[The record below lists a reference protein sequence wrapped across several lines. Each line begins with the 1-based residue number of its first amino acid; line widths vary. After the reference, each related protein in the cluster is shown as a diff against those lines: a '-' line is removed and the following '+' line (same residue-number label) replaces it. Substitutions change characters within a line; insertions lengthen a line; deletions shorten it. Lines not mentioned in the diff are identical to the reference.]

1 MYSLPNLLT
10 ISRIVVIPVIFMMVY
25 IHATLWQLVAA
36 ILFIVASITDY
47 LDGYLARSRNETSA
61 FGRLLDPIA
70 DKLLVTSALVVILAV
85 PGMVVCKLS
94 YIPVIVILC
103 REILV
108 SGLREFLMEVKVGMP
123 VTRLAKWKTGFQ
135 MTALSMMLLKGFWL
149 WGGIGE
155 ILLWIAGVLTFIT
168 GYQYFQKSLNYIKK
182 SKRRQSRQPERV
194 NRQQKP
200 KSRPRRKPRL
210 PKRLPVKKRPAKRL
224 RKRLP
229 SKGLIKPGIRMDKD
243 KAHILVVDD
252 DTRLRSLLQRFLR
265 ENGFYVS
272 TAKDA
277 AEARERL
284 TEYKFDLLI
293 VDIMM
298 PNETGLAFWKSFA
311 LRAICR

>member
-1 MYSLPNLLT
+1 MQKVYSLPNLLT

-25 IHATLWQLVAA
+25 IQATLWQLVAA

-182 SKRRQSRQPERV
+182 IEKAA
-194 NRQQKP
+194 KP
-200 KSRPRRKPRL
+200 AAGAGKSAAKAEKPAKKKTAPAKKASGKKTARKAA
-210 PKRLPVKKRPAKRL
+210 PKKTAVKKA
-224 RKRLP
+224 
-229 SKGLIKPGIRMDKD
+229 
-243 KAHILVVDD
+243 
-252 DTRLRSLLQRFLR
+252 
-265 ENGFYVS
+265 
-272 TAKDA
+272 
-277 AEARERL
+277 
-284 TEYKFDLLI
+284 
-293 VDIMM
+293 
-298 PNETGLAFWKSFA
+298 
-311 LRAICR
+311 

>member
-25 IHATLWQLVAA
+25 IQATLWQLVAA

-182 SKRRQSRQPERV
+182 IEKAA
-194 NRQQKP
+194 KP
-200 KSRPRRKPRL
+200 AAGAGKSAAKAEKPAKKKTAPAKKASGKKMARKAA
-210 PKRLPVKKRPAKRL
+210 PKKTAVKKA
-224 RKRLP
+224 
-229 SKGLIKPGIRMDKD
+229 
-243 KAHILVVDD
+243 
-252 DTRLRSLLQRFLR
+252 
-265 ENGFYVS
+265 
-272 TAKDA
+272 
-277 AEARERL
+277 
-284 TEYKFDLLI
+284 
-293 VDIMM
+293 
-298 PNETGLAFWKSFA
+298 
-311 LRAICR
+311 

>member
-229 SKGLIKPGIRMDKD
+229 SKRPDQAGHP
-243 KAHILVVDD
+243 
-252 DTRLRSLLQRFLR
+252 
-265 ENGFYVS
+265 NG
-272 TAKDA
+272 
-277 AEARERL
+277 
-284 TEYKFDLLI
+284 
-293 VDIMM
+293 
-298 PNETGLAFWKSFA
+298 
-311 LRAICR
+311 